1 VRENNESGSKN
12 AKPSS
17 VMVTAACERRTFFEL
32 FKRARR
38 SPSATTLLCRS
49 LVFSGLLAATVVCHA
64 AETSGVFNVLDY
76 GAKGDGTNDDTAA
89 VQKAIEACAAQGGGQ
104 VLLPAGT
111 FLTGALTLHSGI
123 DFHLANG
130 AVLKGSADWR
140 DYGHPGALL
149 FAKDATNL
157 TVSGNG
163 VIDGNDRAVWQ
174 QLANEEA
181 GGDVN
186 KTNWWPE
193 SFTGDWWPFDKLP
206 GQPQTHGG
214 RPMMV
219 IFIGC
224 RQVRMHDF
232 TLRHAPSWTVHL
244 VGCDDVVIDDISIH
258 NAWDVANCD
267 GIDIDHSRDVR
278 VANCDI
284 SAADD
289 GIVIKDTPNFA
300 SYGGSA
306 RITVTGCVIE
316 SRSSALKIDE
326 IYTLPGARDIV
337 FADCVVSHSNRGLS
351 IQSLDA
357 GNIEN
362 VLFANITVE
371 TGFQPHKWW
380 GAAEPIHISH
390 FPRTAKTKLGY
401 VRNIR
406 FSNILCHSEN
416 GIFLMG
422 WSNSPLENIVLDN
435 VRVEIAKTS
444 NVPGGFYDERPVGVF
459 TNGIFERKLAGI
471 YARDINGLSL
481 HHTEV
486 VWGKPLD
493 KTYGKSLDAKDVK
506 NLEGKLRD

>member
-1 VRENNESGSKN
+1 MAKMQVRIL
-12 AKPSS
+12 SS
-17 VMVTAACERRTFFEL
+17 LRNGKSFPITPAIVLAA
-32 FKRARR
+32 
-38 SPSATTLLCRS
+38 
-49 LVFSGLLAATVVCHA
+49 LVFITLDGAA
-64 AETSGVFNVLDY
+64 AETAGVFNVLDY
-76 GAKGDGTNDDTAA
+76 GAKGNGANDDTAA
-89 VQKAIEACAAQGGGQ
+89 IQKAIDTCAAQNGGQ
-104 VLLPAGT
+104 VLLPGGT

-130 AVLKGSADWR
+130 AVLKGSANWR

-149 FAKDATNL
+149 FAKDATNI

-163 VIDGNDRAVWQ
+163 IIDGNDRAVWQ
-174 QLANEEA
+174 ELANEEA

-186 KTNWWPE
+186 KEGWWPE

-206 GQPQTHGG
+206 DEPQTHGG

-224 RQVRMHDF
+224 HQVHLHDF
-232 TLRHAPSWTVHL
+232 TLRNAPSWTVHL
-244 VGCDDVVIDDISIH
+244 VGCEDVAIDSISIH
-258 NAWDVANCD
+258 NDWDVANND
-267 GIDIDHSRDVR
+267 GIDLDHSRDVR
-278 VANCDI
+278 IANCFI
-284 SAADD
+284 RAGDD

-300 SYGGSA
+300 AYGGSA
-306 RITVTGCVIE
+306 RITVTGCVLE

-326 IYTLPGARDIV
+326 TYTPPGARDIV

-351 IQSLDA
+351 IQSLDE
-357 GNIEN
+357 GDIEN

-390 FPRTAKTKLGY
+390 FPRTAKTKLGH

-422 WSNSPLENIVLDN
+422 WTNSPLENIVLDN

-444 NVPGGFYDERPVGVF
+444 DVPGGFYDERPKGLYKGLF
-459 TNGIFERKLAGI
+459 DSKLAGI
-471 YARDINGLSL
+471 YAHDINGLTLS
-481 HHTEV
+481 HTEV
-486 VWGKPLD
+486 VWGQPSD
-493 KTYGKSLDAKDVK
+493 KAYGKGLVEKNVK
-506 NLEGKLRD
+506 NLELDRVSLSPSPNASPTPGK

>member
-1 VRENNESGSKN
+1 MEAVSNR
-12 AKPSS
+12 PI
-17 VMVTAACERRTFFEL
+17 FFER
-32 FKRARR
+32 FERARH
-38 SPSATTLLCRS
+38 SQSAATLCKSFVYL
-49 LVFSGLLAATVVCHA
+49 GLLAAAFVCHGV
-64 AETSGVFNVLDY
+64 ETAGVFNVLDY

-89 VQKAIEACAAQGGGQ
+89 VQKAVDDCGAHGGGQ
-104 VLLPAGT
+104 VLVPAGT
-111 FLTGALTLHSGI
+111 FRTGALTLHSGI

-130 AVLKGSADWR
+130 AVLKGSANWR

-149 FAKDATNL
+149 FAKDATNI

-174 QLANEEA
+174 QLADEEA

-186 KTNWWPE
+186 KADWWPE

-206 GQPQTHGG
+206 DQPQTHGG

-224 RQVRMHDF
+224 QQVRMHDF
-232 TLRHAPSWTVHL
+232 TLRNAPSWTVHL
-244 VGCDDVVIDDISIH
+244 VGCDDVVIDSVSIH
-258 NAWDVANCD
+258 NAWDIANCD
-267 GIDIDHSRDVR
+267 GIDVDHSRDVR
-278 VANCDI
+278 VANCHI

-289 GIVIKDTPNFA
+289 GVVIKDTPNFA
-300 SYGGSA
+300 AYGGSA

-316 SRSSALKIDE
+316 SRSSALKVDE

-337 FADCVVSHSNRGLS
+337 FADCVVAHSNRGLS
-351 IQSLDA
+351 IQSLDS

-390 FPRTAKTKLGY
+390 FPRNAKTKLGS

-444 NVPGGFYDERPVGVF
+444 DVPGGFYDERPLGVF

-471 YARDINGLSL
+471 YARDIDGLSL
-481 HHTEV
+481 QHTEV

-493 KTYGKSLDAKDVK
+493 QTYGKSLDVK
-506 NLEGKLRD
+506 NVKHLKGKLRD

>member
-1 VRENNESGSKN
+1 MRDNNELGSKI
-12 AKPSS
+12 PGRSS
-17 VMVTAACERRTFFEL
+17 VMVVATYDRCKGSEPV
-32 FKRARR
+32 KRPQR
-38 SPSATTLLCRS
+38 SPSAAMLFCKN
-49 LVFSGLLAATVVCHA
+49 LVYSGLLATAFICHA
-64 AETSGVFNVLDY
+64 AEPANVFNVLDY
-76 GAKGDGTNDDTAA
+76 GAKGDGTNDDTVA
-89 VQKAIEACAAQGGGQ
+89 VQKAIDACGAQGGGQ

-111 FLTGALTLHSGI
+111 FLTGALTLTNGI

-130 AVLKGSADWR
+130 AILKGGANWR

-149 FAKDATNL
+149 FAKDATNI

-206 GQPQTHGG
+206 NQPQTHGG
-214 RPMMV
+214 RPMMI

-224 RQVRMHDF
+224 QQVRMHDF
-232 TLRHAPSWTVHL
+232 TLRRAPSWTVHL
-244 VGCDDVVIDDISIH
+244 VGCEDVVIDDISIH
-258 NAWDVANCD
+258 NSWDVANCD

-278 VANCDI
+278 VANCHI

-300 SYGGSA
+300 AYGGSA
-306 RITVTGCVIE
+306 RITVTGCVIK
-316 SRSSALKIDE
+316 SRSSALKVDE
-326 IYTLPGARDIV
+326 IYSLPGARDII
-337 FADCVVSHSNRGLS
+337 FADCVVAGSNRGLS

-371 TGFQPHKWW
+371 TSFQPHKWW

-406 FSNILCHSEN
+406 FSNILCHCEN

-422 WSNSPLENIVLDN
+422 WTNSPLENIVLDN
-435 VRVEIAKTS
+435 VRVEIARTS
-444 NVPGGFYDERPVGVF
+444 DVPGGFYDERPAGVF
-459 TNGIFERKLAGI
+459 TNGIFEYKLAGI
-471 YARDINGLSL
+471 YARDINGLRLS
-481 HHTEV
+481 HTEV
-486 VWGKPLD
+486 VWGQPKNSI
-493 KTYGKSLDAKDVK
+493 YGKSLDAKNVK
-506 NLEGKLRD
+506 NLEGKLR

>member
-1 VRENNESGSKN
+1 MAAAVCDRRIFSGH
-12 AKPSS
+12 
-17 VMVTAACERRTFFEL
+17 
-32 FKRARR
+32 FKRVRR
-38 SPSATTLLCRS
+38 APSAAAWFCKNLLGC
-49 LVFSGLLAATVVCHA
+49 GLLIAAFGGSA
-64 AETSGVFNVLDY
+64 AETAGVFSVMDY

-89 VQKAIEACAAQGGGQ
+89 VQKAIDACAGQGGGQ

-111 FLTGALTLHSGI
+111 FLTGALTLHSGM

-130 AVLKGSADWR
+130 AVLKGSANWR

-149 FAKDATNL
+149 FAKDATNI

-163 VIDGNDRAVWQ
+163 IIDGNDRAVWQ
-174 QLANEEA
+174 QLADEEA
-181 GGDVN
+181 GGDLN
-186 KTNWWPE
+186 KEGWWPQ
-193 SFTGDWWPFDKLP
+193 SFTGDWWPFGKAPDAPQP
-206 GQPQTHGG
+206 GGG

-224 RQVRMHDF
+224 QQVRMHDF
-232 TLRHAPSWTVHL
+232 TLRNAPSWTVHL
-244 VGCDDVVIDDISIH
+244 VGCEDVAIDAISIR
-258 NAWDVANCD
+258 NGWDVANND
-267 GIDIDHSRDVR
+267 GIDVDHSRDVR
-278 VANCDI
+278 IANCYI
-284 SAADD
+284 TAGDD

-300 SYGGSA
+300 AYGGSA
-306 RITVTGCVIE
+306 HITVTGCVIE

-326 IYTLPGARDIV
+326 TYTLPGASDIV
-337 FADCVVSHSNRGLS
+337 FADCVVSHCNRGLS

-390 FPRTAKTKLGY
+390 FPRTAKTNLGY

-406 FSNILCHSEN
+406 FSNILCHGEN

-422 WSNSPLENIVLDN
+422 WTNSPLENIILDN

-444 NVPGGFYDERPVGVF
+444 DVPGGFYDERPAGVF
-459 TNGIFERKLAGI
+459 TNGIFQYKLAGI
-471 YARDINGLSL
+471 YARDIDGLTLS
-481 HHTEV
+481 HTEV
-486 VWGKPLD
+486 IWGKPLD
-493 KTYGKSLDAKDVK
+493 QTYGKGLDEQNVK